1 MRDQNKKERKIIGNS
16 GLLVMGNNMKIKL
29 KKSNIREGKWYS
41 GVIVNHSVTAS
52 KLRIFAE
59 LDEELGVTYMY
70 VIPIE
75 TSSNSRLANFAREME
90 ILDENGDI
98 DTELL
103 DELAVKVKLKRVEDG
118 NLYISNM
125 IIDEEFYQQEEDE
138 EDE

>member
-1 MRDQNKKERKIIGNS
+1 
-16 GLLVMGNNMKIKL
+16 MGWNMKIKL

>member
-1 MRDQNKKERKIIGNS
+1 
-16 GLLVMGNNMKIKL
+16 
-29 KKSNIREGKWYS
+29 
-41 GVIVNHSVTAS
+41 
-52 KLRIFAE
+52 
-59 LDEELGVTYMY
+59 
-70 VIPIE
+70 
-75 TSSNSRLANFAREME
+75 ME